1 MKHFSH
7 LQTGSKQFLEVDLIE
22 NQGDNLSPL
31 TFMSLHSGI
40 SNLINEKTATFNEIE
55 GNNLNSQQGK
65 ESETKN
71 K

>member
-1 MKHFSH
+1 
-7 LQTGSKQFLEVDLIE
+7 
-22 NQGDNLSPL
+22 
-31 TFMSLHSGI
+31 MSLHSGI